1 MKKYLLY
8 TILLVAFFIGISAT
22 ASYAAETGDLTV
34 NIGLKENY
42 GINPDVQTL
51 VFDIKLSNNGE
62 PVTGTFPIEITNAKR
77 YPNKNTVEFKA
88 DHTYINLW
96 LKDSSTNKVLYY
108 PNEAS
113 FIIKNIPVG
122 TTYEIIPLNTTSPI
136 EVPSQVEYYT
146 TDSET
151 GNIADG
157 DNIIH
162 YVLKPK
168 ATKFEVSYNDLTPDY
183 EVGDISCDIVLHQY
197 SLIPDVIHYYNSS
210 NPDEKLEME
219 RKEYATGSVDFV
231 LESVVLKRGESII
244 VDETPLG
251 TQFFVTPRSGSVF
264 YMQTTSGQLRGTN
277 GLKYL
282 YTYHNPGRYRMI
294 TISKKVEGI
303 GADITKEFT
312 FKITASGLQ
321 SDSTYKPFNSTY
333 IYNVIDE
340 ESGEIVET
348 RETKFEDGI
357 AYVKCKANQR
367 IEIGNVTDIKKVPF
381 ELVKPGD
388 TYEADFANKFLKDTH
403 YKVEEVDSNEYEI
416 VSENSEGI
424 SLDEN
429 VTSVVFTNTRKFIG
443 NLTIKK
449 EITEDVP
456 EDEEFTF
463 KIKLTDGATNLPTE
477 YEYTGSKEGTLQFED
492 GIATITLKGGESIT
506 ISGLPLKCTYEVQ
519 EEGDNYKITKENATG
534 KVEEETI
541 VTVTNSKKDE
551 PQEETEDPDDPK
563 EPVKQDDTEGE
574 EKQEE
579 QGKQEEQENVKDNVQ
594 EEKNEENIEE
604 VKEENKEEQTISE
617 NPKTFDNI
625 NIIAL
630 ITLCSLLAFICI
642 TKIKK
647 SK

>member
-8 TILLVAFFIGISAT
+8 TILLVVFFIGISAT
-22 ASYAAETGDLTV
+22 ASYAAETGDLKV

-62 PVTGTFPIEITNAKR
+62 PVTGTFPIEITNAQR
-77 YPNKNTVEFKA
+77 YPNKNTVEVKA
-88 DHTYINLW
+88 DHTYITLW

-108 PNEAS
+108 PKEAS
-113 FIIKNIPVG
+113 FTIKDVPVG

-168 ATKFEVSYNDLTPDY
+168 TTKFEVSYNDLTPDY
-183 EVGDISCDIVLHQY
+183 YVGDISCDIVLHQY

-219 RKEYATGSVDFV
+219 RNVYATGSVDFV

-251 TQFFVTPRSGSVF
+251 TQFLVTPRAGSVF
-264 YMQTTSGQLRGTN
+264 YMQTTSGALRGTN

-282 YTYHNPGRYRMI
+282 YTNHNPGQYKMI
-294 TISKKVEGI
+294 SISKEIEGE
-303 GADITKEFT
+303 GADVTKEFT
-312 FKITASGLQ
+312 FKITAAGLQ
-321 SDSTYKPFNSTY
+321 ADSTYKPFNSTY

-357 AYVKCKANQR
+357 AYVKCKSNQR
-367 IEIGNVTDIKKVPF
+367 IEIGNVTDIKEVPF

-388 TYEADFANKFLKDTH
+388 TYEADFANKFLKDTR
-403 YKVEEVDSNEYEI
+403 YSIEEVDSDEYEV
-416 VSENSEGI
+416 VSENTEGT
-424 SLDEN
+424 SLEESVTN
-429 VTSVVFTNTRKFIG
+429 VKFTNTRKFTG

-456 EDEEFTF
+456 ENEEFTF
-463 KIKLTDGATNLPTE
+463 KIILTDGATDIPTE
-477 YEYTGSKEGTLQFED
+477 YEYTGSKEGTLQFTD

-519 EEGDNYKITKENATG
+519 EEGDKYKVAEENAAG
-534 KVEEETI
+534 EVEEET
-541 VTVTNSKKDE
+541 VVVFTNSKKEEKEEKQEDKSSNNE
-551 PQEETEDPDDPK
+551 EDLKEDSKDDVQEETE
-563 EPVKQDDTEGE
+563 E
-574 EKQEE
+574 EES
-579 QGKQEEQENVKDNVQ
+579 
-594 EEKNEENIEE
+594 
-604 VKEENKEEQTISE
+604 TFE
-617 NPKTFDNI
+617 NPETFDNI
-625 NIIAL
+625 HIIAL
-630 ITLCSLLAFICI
+630 IALCTMLVLIGI

-647 SK
+647 